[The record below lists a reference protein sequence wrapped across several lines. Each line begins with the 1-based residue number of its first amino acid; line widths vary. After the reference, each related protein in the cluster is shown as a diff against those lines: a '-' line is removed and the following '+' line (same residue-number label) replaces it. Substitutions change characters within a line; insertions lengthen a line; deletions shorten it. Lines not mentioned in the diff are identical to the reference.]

1 MIDVEKLERLACLH
15 LTDTQKE
22 KVSVS
27 IDGVV
32 KMFDNILNQK
42 VDSNSQNTNEEYE
55 TRFRPENTG
64 VQFDVTK
71 GINLV
76 DSEYFVAPKVI
87 KKD

>member
-22 KVSVS
+22 KVSES

-32 KMFDNILNQK
+32 KMFDNILNQE
-42 VDSNSQNTNEEYE
+42 VNSNNQSTHESYQ

-64 VQFDVTK
+64 VQFNVTK
-71 GINLV
+71 GLNLV
-76 DSEYFVAPKVI
+76 DGEYFVAPKVI